1 MNLIEK
7 KERYAYLRKK
17 AEEKFQIVEELQR
30 KGLVCL
36 DGDFVPSVH
45 YPPITQYPDVTQEE
59 ILGDYTVPAD
69 GKIDIY
75 VHIPF
80 CATRCLFCHYPGKLG
95 EQTEEKNK
103 YLDYLKREIDIYL
116 DVLGLEKIKPR
127 SILLGGG
134 TPTYL
139 TPAQLDYF
147 LGFLMDRT
155 DMSSCVQFNVDLDP
169 NSIMDED
176 GMARMKIMKEH
187 GVNRLTV
194 GVQSLNDDVLK
205 LMNRGHNADYAIRSL
220 DRSMEMG
227 YQVNAEFIYGHP
239 GQTFENWVDVVDQS
253 VTLPAHELQ
262 FYRLKVQAYGDLQGA
277 IINNRRNQNA
287 IPIPDFKETMMM
299 KQASYDILEENG
311 FHENLR
317 RVFSKQRKIFSH
329 YAYNQCCNLFDQ
341 IGFGITAF
349 SSYRDRFALNTQS
362 FEEYYS
368 KIDQGL
374 LPVNRGYKRDPE
386 QQARW
391 AIVLP
396 MKNRDV
402 RKADY
407 KRVTGFDFDNVF
419 QKKTQRLKEHGLIC
433 DDGKVVSL
441 TPLGKFLADE
451 VVEQYNSNEF
461 QPFPRENYAEGELNP
476 YLDNT
481 REDAIGNA

>member
-1 MNLIEK
+1 MDSNEK
-7 KERYAYLRKK
+7 QARYAYLRKR
-17 AEEKFQIVEELQR
+17 AEEKFEVVQDLQR

-45 YPPITQYPDVTQEE
+45 YPPITQYPEVTQEFV
-59 ILGDYTVPAD
+59 LGDYTVPED

-80 CATRCLFCHYPGKLG
+80 CERRCLFCHYPGKLG

-103 YLDYLKREIDIYL
+103 YLSYLKREMDLYL
-116 DVLGLEKIKPR
+116 DVLGIDKIKPR

-134 TPTYL
+134 TPTYM
-139 TPAQLDYF
+139 TPEQLDYF
-147 LGFLMDRT
+147 LSFFLDRV
-155 DMSSCVQFNVDLDP
+155 DMSSCLQFNVDLDP

-176 GMARMKIMKEH
+176 GLKRMEIMKEH
-187 GVNRLTV
+187 GVDRLTV
-194 GVQSLNDDVLK
+194 GVQSLDDNVLK
-205 LMNRGHNADYAIRSL
+205 IMNRGHDADRAIRSL

-227 YQVNAEFIYGHP
+227 FQTNAEFIYGHP
-239 GQTFENWVDVVDQS
+239 GQTFENWIDVVDQA
-253 VTLPAHELQ
+253 VTLPTHELQ

-277 IINNRRNQNA
+277 IINNRTNEKA

-317 RVFSKQRKIFSH
+317 RVFSKQKKIFSH
-329 YAYNQCCNLFDQ
+329 YAYNQCCNLYDQ

-374 LPVNRGYKRDPE
+374 LPVNRGYIRDKE

-407 KRVTGFDFDNVF
+407 KRITGLEFDEVF
-419 QKKTQRLKEHGLIC
+419 KKKTQRLKEHGLIS
-433 DDGKVVSL
+433 DNGKVVGL
-441 TPLGKFLADE
+441 TDLGRFLADE

-461 QPFPRENYAEGELNP
+461 QPFPKSNYAEGELNP

-481 REDAIGNA
+481 REDAIGNV